1 MKMVLIITSSK
12 FRVINV
18 VDGKKSFDIPYI
30 YIFDGIEH
38 KFYWLSLDL
47 INCIYTNIIY
57 RYFPIC
63 DNYQNVKEASYIHGV
78 KVT

>member
-30 YIFDGIEH
+30 YI
-38 KFYWLSLDL
+38 
-47 INCIYTNIIY
+47 
-57 RYFPIC
+57 
-63 DNYQNVKEASYIHGV
+63 
-78 KVT
+78 

>member
-30 YIFDGIEH
+30 YIWWH
-38 KFYWLSLDL
+38 WTQVLL
-47 INCIYTNIIY
+47 IK
-57 RYFPIC
+57 PWS
-63 DNYQNVKEASYIHGV
+63 D
-78 KVT
+78 